1 MKKLLLLVLLA
12 GAGYAAWYFRP
23 PPPEVPAGRGG
34 KGGKPGD
41 LPPVP
46 IVEGRVLRK
55 DTPLYLDGLGNVQG
69 YNTVTVHSRVDG
81 QLDKILF
88 TEGQDVHAGDVLVKL
103 DPKPFEASLEQ
114 AKAKKKQD
122 EAQLANAKVDL
133 VRDITLFDQK
143 AVPQQKVDTQKAL
156 VAQLEA
162 TVNADQAGVD
172 SAQVQ
177 LNYATITSPISG
189 RAGLR
194 LIDQGNVVHASD
206 ANGLVVISQLQPIF
220 VVFTLPERNLPA
232 IQREMAKGSLP
243 VLAQGRDNN
252 ELLGEGTLT
261 VVDNQIDVSTGTIK
275 LKATFPNANKQLWPG
290 QFINAR
296 LKLTTR
302 KAGLVVPASVVQR
315 GPDTTYAFVI
325 KDDQSVEIRQIK
337 VEQFEDDMA
346 LIQEGLQEGERVVVD
361 GQYRLQPGSHV
372 KAGGGK
378 PGGGEPLKAD
388 QEGSKEHHGKP
399 ADAGAG
405 SPGTGE
411 NPDAPAHG
419 KPKASS

>member
-1 MKKLLLLVLLA
+1 M
-12 GAGYAAWYFRP
+12 R
-23 PPPEVPAGRGG
+23 
-34 KGGKPGD
+34 
-41 LPPVP
+41 
-46 IVEGRVLRK
+46 
-55 DTPLYLDGLGNVQG
+55 DT
-69 YNTVTVHSRVDG
+69 
-81 QLDKILF
+81 
-88 TEGQDVHAGDVLVKL
+88 
-103 DPKPFEASLEQ
+103 
-114 AKAKKKQD
+114 
-122 EAQLANAKVDL
+122 
-133 VRDITLFDQK
+133 TLFDQK

-206 ANGLVVISQLQPIF
+206 LNGLVVISQLQPIF

-261 VVDNQIDVSTGTIK
+261 VVDNQIDISTGTIK

-388 QEGSKEHHGKP
+388 QEGGKEHRGKP

-405 SPGTGE
+405 SPGPGE
-411 NPDAPAHG
+411 KPDAPAHG
-419 KPKASS
+419 KPQASP